1 MSTNLSQTT
10 SQRQVLQQRLI
21 LTQEL
26 QLFLKLIQMNTL
38 ELKDY
43 LEEQLIENPTL
54 EESQETN
61 EKTEDSSNEEIDLS
75 NIGDDRIFGNQDN
88 DVPHYSSREF
98 FDDSEEETP
107 WENRISSSESLID
120 HLEWQLKMSDFS
132 EQEKEIASIIIGNT
146 NEDGYLETEI
156 EEIVRVYRNKNVRK
170 TLLLMKK
177 KHLLI

>member
-54 EESQETN
+54 EESDAPE
-61 EKTEDSSNEEIDLS
+61 EKSEDS
-75 NIGDDRIFGNQDN
+75 
-88 DVPHYSSREF
+88 
-98 FDDSEEETP
+98 TP
-107 WENRISSSESLID
+107 WRKIS
-120 HLEWQLKMSDFS
+120 
-132 EQEKEIASIIIGNT
+132 
-146 NEDGYLETEI
+146 
-156 EEIVRVYRNKNVRK
+156 
-170 TLLLMKK
+170 TLTILPTAVF
-177 KHLLI
+177 

>member
-54 EESQETN
+54 EESEVPE
-61 EKTEDSSNEEIDLS
+61 EKSESDSLHEEINFDNFTDNRLLKDRNDDL
-75 NIGDDRIFGNQDN
+75 
-88 DVPHYSSREF
+88 PHSASREF
-98 FDDSEEETP
+98 FDDSEEDTT
-107 WENRISSSESLID
+107 WENRV
-120 HLEWQLKMSDFS
+120 
-132 EQEKEIASIIIGNT
+132 NT
-146 NEDGYLETEI
+146 
-156 EEIVRVYRNKNVRK
+156 
-170 TLLLMKK
+170 
-177 KHLLI
+177 